1 MQQWDRDTSGRL
13 NRISTQLHPASEV
26 SVPTDTM
33 DPLPEEQQSQPATP
47 MNPNAY
53 RTMRDHIHPPRV
65 SAPSCIIPPADDVAV
80 RPYLVPLLPTYHG
93 MENENP
99 YTHLRNFEEV
109 CTTFKEG
116 MMDMDL
122 LKLKAFPLTL
132 KDKAKIWLN
141 SLRPRTIRNWA
152 ELQAEF
158 LKKFFSAH
166 KTNNL
171 KRQIYTF
178 AAHDGERFYQCWERF
193 METISACPHHG
204 FDNWMLV
211 NHFYDGMS
219 PPMKQLLETMC
230 GGNFLSKHPDE
241 AIDFLNY
248 VAETSKAWD
257 EPRPRETEGS
267 RHSSYKGESIHT
279 LSEDTLLREK
289 LIILTRRLDE
299 MEMKNQH
306 NMHSVNEL
314 SVSQPSCY
322 NYQLD
327 GHYGENSQENVQILN
342 QARPPMNAPF
352 GNSYSHDWKNY
363 SNIQG
368 KPKPSAYMPP
378 ADQQQFC
385 STSTAQ
391 QMPPPSSLVEQAI
404 LNLSKVV
411 GTFVEEQKVLNVQT
425 SQKIEAVE
433 SSLSRK
439 LDNMHSEISKLSN
452 QQLQGSEIGKAP
464 FQGQQYQKL
473 VNEIGL
479 TEAPN
484 ARIDE
489 VKAVVTLR
497 SGKELKPAEPEL
509 VKSAPVVA
517 EPLQEE
523 QSVAKEEVK
532 IRIPPPFPQV
542 LRKKKNH
549 VNQTE
554 MLEVLRQVKVNI
566 PLLDMIKQ
574 VPTYAKFLKDLCT
587 VKKGL
592 NVNKKAF
599 LTEQVSAI
607 IGNKTPVKYKDPGC
621 PTISVNIGGIS
632 VEKALLDLGASVN
645 LFPYSMYKQLGLGE
659 LKPTSITLSLAD
671 RSIKIPKG
679 TIEDVLIQVDRFYYP
694 VDFVVLDTEP
704 VAVGPNH
711 VPIILGRPF
720 LATSNAI
727 INCRNGI
734 MQLTFGNMTLEL
746 NIFHLGKRHMHSEG
760 DDLEE
765 VCILET
771 ILEEQAKEQQMQDI
785 LTSELSECCV
795 KQHEHQE
802 VSLMQGYWRRRIEI
816 LPLLTGNEP
825 KEPQQLELK
834 PLPAKMK
841 YAFLEANEQC
851 PVVISS
857 LLTTAQEHDLL
868 NLLKKNKQA
877 LGWKISDLKGI
888 NPSICTHHIYL
899 EEESKTVRQPQRRLN
914 PHLQEVVRVE
924 VLKLLQAGI
933 IYPISD
939 STWVSPTQVVPKK
952 SGVTIVK
959 NEKGE
964 ELSTRLTTSWR
975 VCIDYRRLNE
985 VTRKDHFP
993 LPFIDQ
999 LLERVSG
1006 HPYYCFLDGY
1016 SGYFQIEIA
1025 PEDQEKTTF
1034 TCPFGTYAYR
1044 RMPFGLC
1051 NAPATFQRCML
1062 SMFSDMVEHI
1072 MEVYMDDIT
1081 VYGDDFEECL
1091 TNLEAILQRCIEK
1104 NLVLNWEKCHFM
1116 VKQGIVLGH
1125 IISSRGIEVDKAK
1138 IDIISKLPPPTNVK
1152 TIRQFLGHAGFYRRF
1167 IKDFSKIAKPLY
1179 KLLEKDAQF
1188 IWEEDC

>member
-1 MQQWDRDTSGRL
+1 M
-13 NRISTQLHPASEV
+13 
-26 SVPTDTM
+26 
-33 DPLPEEQQSQPATP
+33 
-47 MNPNAY
+47 
-53 RTMRDHIHPPRV
+53 
-65 SAPSCIIPPADDVAV
+65 
-80 RPYLVPLLPTYHG
+80 
-93 MENENP
+93 
-99 YTHLRNFEEV
+99 
-109 CTTFKEG
+109 
-116 MMDMDL
+116 
-122 LKLKAFPLTL
+122 
-132 KDKAKIWLN
+132 
-141 SLRPRTIRNWA
+141 
-152 ELQAEF
+152 
-158 LKKFFSAH
+158 
-166 KTNNL
+166 
-171 KRQIYTF
+171 
-178 AAHDGERFYQCWERF
+178 
-193 METISACPHHG
+193 
-204 FDNWMLV
+204 
-211 NHFYDGMS
+211 
-219 PPMKQLLETMC
+219 
-230 GGNFLSKHPDE
+230 
-241 AIDFLNY
+241 
-248 VAETSKAWD
+248 
-257 EPRPRETEGS
+257 
-267 RHSSYKGESIHT
+267 
-279 LSEDTLLREK
+279 
-289 LIILTRRLDE
+289 
-299 MEMKNQH
+299 
-306 NMHSVNEL
+306 
-314 SVSQPSCY
+314 
-322 NYQLD
+322 
-327 GHYGENSQENVQILN
+327 
-342 QARPPMNAPF
+342 
-352 GNSYSHDWKNY
+352 
-363 SNIQG
+363 
-368 KPKPSAYMPP
+368 
-378 ADQQQFC
+378 
-385 STSTAQ
+385 
-391 QMPPPSSLVEQAI
+391 
-404 LNLSKVV
+404 
-411 GTFVEEQKVLNVQT
+411 EEQKVLNVQT
-425 SQKIEAVE
+425 NKKFEAVE
-433 SSLSRK
+433 SSVNRK
-439 LDNMHSEISKLSN
+439 LDIMHSEISKISN
-452 QQLQGSEIGKAP
+452 QQLQSSEKEKAP
-464 FQGQQYQKL
+464 FKGQQYQNMM
-473 VNEIGL
+473 NEIGL
-479 TEAPN
+479 TEDTN
-484 ARIDE
+484 TRTDE

-497 SGKELKPAEPEL
+497 SGRELQTAVPEP

-532 IRIPPPFPQV
+532 IKIPPPFPQV

-549 VNQTE
+549 VNQTK

-607 IGNKTPVKYKDPGC
+607 IGNKAPVKYKDPGC

-632 VEKALLDLGASVN
+632 LEKALLDLGASVN
-645 LFPYSMYKQLGLGE
+645 LLPYSMYKRLGLGE

-679 TIEDVLIQVDRFYYP
+679 TIEDVLIQVDKFYYL

-704 VAVGPNH
+704 VVVGPNH

-727 INCRNGI
+727 INCRNGV

-746 NIFHLGKRHMHSEG
+746 NIFHLGKRHMHSER
-760 DDLEE
+760 DDFEE

-771 ILEEQAKEQQMQDI
+771 ILEEQAKEQQVQDI
-785 LTSELSECCV
+785 LTSELSQCCV
-795 KQHEHQE
+795 QQHEHQE
-802 VSLMQGYWRRRIEI
+802 VNLMQEFWRRRIET

-825 KEPQQLELK
+825 TEPQQLELK
-834 PLPAKMK
+834 PLPADLK
-841 YAFLEANEQC
+841 YAFLEENEQC

-857 LLTTAQEHDLL
+857 LLNTAQEHDLL

-877 LGWKISDLKGI
+877 LGWKIYDLKGI

-952 SGVTIVK
+952 SGVTTVK

-964 ELSTRLTTSWR
+964 ELSTRLTTNWR

-1044 RMPFGLC
+1044 RKPFGLC

-1062 SMFSDMVEHI
+1062 SMFSDMVERI

-1081 VYGDDFEECL
+1081 VFGDDFEECL
-1091 TNLEAILQRCIEK
+1091 TNLDAILQRCIEK

-1116 VKQGIVLGH
+1116 VNQGIVLGH
-1125 IISSRGIEVDKAK
+1125 IISNRGIEVDKAK

-1179 KLLEKDAQF
+1179 KLLEKDA
-1188 IWEEDC
+1188 